1 MRLFIPYKVH
11 TVAYCST
18 QLYSV
23 LYDLCYVDDLFNEIF
38 LMIHLFMNM
47 MFIY

>member
-1 MRLFIPYKVH
+1 MRLSIPYTVH

-23 LYDLCYVDDLFNEIF
+23 LYYLYYVDSDLFDDI
-38 LMIHLFMNM
+38 
-47 MFIY
+47 